1 MNKANQI
8 LKKIGGIVHEY
19 VMGEDNRKIGIIV
32 SAVIILIVILAIV

>member
-1 MNKANQI
+1 MDKANEI

-19 VMGEDNRKIGIIV
+19 VMGEDSRKIGVIV